1 MGNKNNHSKSV
12 KIRDRYIVTS
22 IKFRINTDIFIL
34 GCCVY
39 IYRIGKIEVPMT
51 VNKKQ
56 QINKIISMKQI
67 QTKFE
72 FMFQLLPIGFD
83 LVTIKQRILYT

>member
-1 MGNKNNHSKSV
+1 MGNKNNHTKSV

-56 QINKIISMKQI
+56 QINFNETNSNKI
-67 QTKFE
+67 
-72 FMFQLLPIGFD
+72 
-83 LVTIKQRILYT
+83 

>member
-1 MGNKNNHSKSV
+1 MAEISIEIQWEIKIITPNPLKSG
-12 KIRDRYIVTS
+12 

-56 QINKIISMKQI
+56 QIN
-67 QTKFE
+67 
-72 FMFQLLPIGFD
+72 
-83 LVTIKQRILYT
+83 